1 MLEIVSSNNEI
12 LDIAFSLLSTVIA
25 LFSLILTYKISGKIS
40 IISTEKIGKNIDKYL
55 SRQLPYPVTL
65 FRSDNEKYEVTNLRD
80 FLYAKDNGYYSN
92 TTIGIREESYL
103 DSMITVLN
111 LLENARNNF
120 YKPTKVK
127 FIDLIQ
133 SLPATLLDF
142 STPPEEES
150 ELKGKSIK
158 DLLKENKVQINKDS
172 LDGIFV
178 ELLDNSFDSESC
190 LHHKAGSLF
199 SQLYRADFNGDGK
212 EEILFSVH
220 CFSGGTLNTVKTLC
234 LGYRSFLGIW
244 KKWDLIDIDKIH
256 IEHYSNIFPSEWQN

>member
-1 MLEIVSSNNEI
+1 
-12 LDIAFSLLSTVIA
+12 
-25 LFSLILTYKISGKIS
+25 
-40 IISTEKIGKNIDKYL
+40 
-55 SRQLPYPVTL
+55 
-65 FRSDNEKYEVTNLRD
+65 
-80 FLYAKDNGYYSN
+80 
-92 TTIGIREESYL
+92 
-103 DSMITVLN
+103 MITVLN

-142 STPPEEES
+142 FTPPDEES

-158 DLLKENKVQINKDS
+158 DLLKKNRVQINKDS

-178 ELLDNSFDSESC
+178 ELLEDSFDSESC

-212 EEILFSVH
+212 EEILLQS
-220 CFSGGTLNTVKTLC
+220 TVFQV
-234 LGYRSFLGIW
+234 G
-244 KKWDLIDIDKIH
+244 H
-256 IEHYSNIFPSEWQN
+256 

>member
-1 MLEIVSSNNEI
+1 
-12 LDIAFSLLSTVIA
+12 
-25 LFSLILTYKISGKIS
+25 
-40 IISTEKIGKNIDKYL
+40 
-55 SRQLPYPVTL
+55 
-65 FRSDNEKYEVTNLRD
+65 
-80 FLYAKDNGYYSN
+80 
-92 TTIGIREESYL
+92 
-103 DSMITVLN
+103 MITVLN

-142 STPPEEES
+142 FTPPDEES

-158 DLLKENKVQINKDS
+158 DLLKKNRVQINKDS

-178 ELLDNSFDSESC
+178 ELLEDSFDSESC

-212 EEILFSVH
+212 EEILFTVH
-220 CFSGGTLNTVKTLC
+220 CFSGGTLNTIDTYC

-244 KKWDLIDIDKIH
+244 KKWRLIDINKIH
-256 IEHYSNIFPSEWQN
+256 IEHYSNIFPSEWQK

>member
-1 MLEIVSSNNEI
+1 MKKLQFI
-12 LDIAFSLLSTVIA
+12 DIGKPFRI
-25 LFSLILTYKISGKIS
+25 IGKICKD
-40 IISTEKIGKNIDKYL
+40 IERAFRFKGINVNFIVMMIDYIGFAFILKWNL
-55 SRQLPYPVTL
+55 Q
-65 FRSDNEKYEVTNLRD
+65 SDNEKYEVTNLRD

>member
-1 MLEIVSSNNEI
+1 MLEFIINNKDI
-12 LDIAFSLLSTVIA
+12 LDFILSLLSFVIA
-25 LFSLILTYKISGKIS
+25 LGSLFYTLKISGKIS
-40 IISTEKIGKNIDKYL
+40 IVATEKIGENIDKTL
-55 SRQLPYPVTL
+55 SRKLPYPLTL
-65 FRSDNEKYEVTNLRD
+65 VRDNKEKYEVTNLRD

-111 LLENARNNF
+111 LIENARNNF

-142 STPPEEES
+142 FTPPDEES

-158 DLLKENKVQINKDS
+158 DLLKKNRVQINKDS

-178 ELLDNSFDSESC
+178 ELREDSFDSESC
-190 LHHKAGSLF
+190 LHKTGSLF

-212 EEILFSVH
+212 EEILFTVH
-220 CFSGGTLNTVKTLC
+220 CFSGGSLNTVKTLC

-244 KKWDLIDIDKIH
+244 KKWREIDINKIY
-256 IEHYSNIFPSEWQN
+256 IEHYSNIFPIEWQK

>member
-1 MLEIVSSNNEI
+1 MYI
-12 LDIAFSLLSTVIA
+12 T
-25 LFSLILTYKISGKIS
+25 S
-40 IISTEKIGKNIDKYL
+40 I
-55 SRQLPYPVTL
+55 
-65 FRSDNEKYEVTNLRD
+65 
-80 FLYAKDNGYYSN
+80 
-92 TTIGIREESYL
+92 
-103 DSMITVLN
+103 
-111 LLENARNNF
+111 
-120 YKPTKVK
+120 
-127 FIDLIQ
+127 
-133 SLPATLLDF
+133 
-142 STPPEEES
+142 
-150 ELKGKSIK
+150 
-158 DLLKENKVQINKDS
+158 QINKDS